1 MVPSGATEAPLGFPA
16 KTHLSRARRYEAMKS
31 VLPSTFFVYSPL
43 TPAINSARLTMRVP
57 PISLYANKKRDA
69 LIEA

>member
-1 MVPSGATEAPLGFPA
+1 
-16 KTHLSRARRYEAMKS
+16 MKS